1 LGDQNGLG
9 CKIEGL
15 YPYLLLAILDVNM
28 RSHLLLSGHCI
39 PQQSICIPL
48 LHLKVACSPGSI
60 DSEATQEERVWM
72 RVMAG
77 KIEIGL
83 RERESK
89 TEGGMKDC
97 KIDIK
102 FFVECRAML

>member
-1 LGDQNGLG
+1 
-9 CKIEGL
+9 
-15 YPYLLLAILDVNM
+15 M
-28 RSHLLLSGHCI
+28 RGHLIFSGHCI
-39 PQQSICIPL
+39 LQQSICIPL

-60 DSEATQEERVWM
+60 DSGATQEVRVWM

-77 KIEIGL
+77 KIERGL

-97 KIDIK
+97 KLYIK
-102 FFVECRAML
+102 IFVECRAML